1 MIWDSE
7 GFWGFLWKQ
16 KCPFKWYPETPLN
29 AGKRVKKIIPLFQ
42 LANKKEKSYQEQ
54 IEALTKTNHILYYT
68 LEKEKEE
75 RTDLQEMMDI
85 LNLNYLSYKDQS
97 VGKERDAEQRVEKI
111 SYDNKKLTDINESLE
126 KKCSELK
133 VLIYWV

>member
-1 MIWDSE
+1 MR
-7 GFWGFLWKQ
+7 Q
-16 KCPFKWYPETPLN
+16 YPE
-29 AGKRVKKIIPLFQ
+29 KMFPLFQ